1 MDGRDV
7 VSRVNVDKSNLGGA
21 IDHGEAVEWCWVVA
35 WGDGIMGM
43 VVSPVLK
50 NKELKLRKCE
60 KGVRPY
66 YKVWNM
72 AFHFIIS
79 MILPDADLSPLLP
92 LPRRHAFLESFWI
105 AHVFIHQVFV
115 SCESDSIIRFIS
127 CIPYFSWY
135 NSPLLIK

>member
-1 MDGRDV
+1 MDGRDA
-7 VSRVNVDKSNLGGA
+7 VSRVNVDKSNFGGA

-92 LPRRHAFLESFWI
+92 LPRRHAFLESSRI

-115 SCESDSIIRFIS
+115 SCDLWEWLNNSLH
-127 CIPYFSWY
+127 IPY
-135 NSPLLIK
+135 PLLFVI